1 MTTQVIDGIKEQLMH
16 TTKTTKSSRSR
27 PDVDK
32 TTDIMTIVNS
42 LRSKGP
48 VTNLSWGSLSKF
60 KDPLHQIDVLK
71 LHEWINEQKN
81 IAGLYM

>member
-16 TTKTTKSSRSR
+16 TTKTTKSSRNR

-32 TTDIMTIVNS
+32 TTDIMTMVNS

-48 VTNLSWGSLSKF
+48 VTDLSWGSFSKF

-81 IAGLYM
+81 IADLYM